1 MPLSNDILVENDPY
15 IMALRRQGNTTLN
28 AYRRADG
35 TVYYSG
41 QPLPST
47 PVGEQP
53 LPSDR
58 TTLPV
63 DDMVDFLPDI
73 DFEKN
78 QRYSVEDEDQ
88 NEDGNVGMQSYPSIS
103 AWLQNMRTSY
113 APGIKQFGED
123 LKKMPGSFVEAAK
136 TIPSAI
142 SNFSKTILGR
152 DKNYNIADEP
162 EFNEERYKAEA
173 KARHDPQAERELL
186 AKHEDRP
193 GQYDPEIDYAEGGTI
208 QRTPMEMPQPSNPG
222 MADDLQRNL
231 SEGEFV
237 IPADVVKYYGT
248 KFFHSLIEKAANPQ
262 KGLLAKNS

>member
-47 PVGEQP
+47 PVGGQP
-53 LPSDR
+53 LDR
-58 TTLPV
+58 AAPLPI
-63 DDMVDFLPDI
+63 DDVVDFLPDI

-78 QRYSVEDEDQ
+78 QRYRVEDEDQ
-88 NEDGNVGMQSYPSIS
+88 SEDGNVGMQSYPSIS

-113 APGIKQFGED
+113 EPGIKQFSED

-152 DKNYNIADEP
+152 DKN
-162 EFNEERYKAEA
+162 
-173 KARHDPQAERELL
+173 
-186 AKHEDRP
+186 
-193 GQYDPEIDYAEGGTI
+193 
-208 QRTPMEMPQPSNPG
+208 
-222 MADDLQRNL
+222 
-231 SEGEFV
+231 
-237 IPADVVKYYGT
+237 
-248 KFFHSLIEKAANPQ
+248 
-262 KGLLAKNS
+262 